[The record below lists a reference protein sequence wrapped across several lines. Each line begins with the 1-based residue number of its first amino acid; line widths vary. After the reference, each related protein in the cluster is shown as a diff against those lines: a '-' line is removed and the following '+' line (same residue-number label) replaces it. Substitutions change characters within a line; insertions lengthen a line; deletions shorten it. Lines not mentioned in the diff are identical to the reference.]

1 MLRCKLGLAVII
13 LFVESLTVAPLKAGQ
28 DQGNRSNPSDV
39 RATSEA
45 MPPFNAQPAD
55 ARSFQSL
62 ANGPSGPA
70 EGFGVIGNQP
80 PESKPHSPRRSPLL
94 IALYVSHGILQA
106 LDAQSTIRG
115 LHSGSTREG
124 NPLVRPFA
132 GQPAALVGFKV
143 GITAGTI
150 YGTDRLYK
158 SHRRL
163 AMITLAAVNAGYVCI
178 VARNYRSFP
187 AR

>member
-1 MLRCKLGLAVII
+1 MLRRKMEMSGIM
-13 LFVESLTVAPLKAGQ
+13 LFVGLLTVGPLRAGQ
-28 DQGNRSNPSDV
+28 DQGNGSKPSEV
-39 RATSEA
+39 PTTSEA

-62 ANGPSGPA
+62 ANGPSSPA
-70 EGFGVIGNQP
+70 QGFGAIRTQP
-80 PESKPHSPRRSPLL
+80 PESKPNSARRSPLL
-94 IALYVSHGILQA
+94 IGLYVSYGILQA

-115 LHSGSTREG
+115 LHSGSAREG
-124 NPLVRPFA
+124 NPLVSPFA

-158 SHRRL
+158 SHHRL
-163 AMITLAAVNAGYVCI
+163 AMITLAAVDAGYACL
-178 VARNYRSFP
+178 VARNYRTFP